1 MIFKI
6 FGRVVCGMGLFCL
19 FIVCFGVLFVWF
31 VCFWGILGGFFFSS
45 LSKSGSEVILHGID
59 IYKECLLSAG
69 KKNPTFLLF
78 IMSLLRTCRFLITR
92 GRLKFEMM

>member
-1 MIFKI
+1 MVWDYF
-6 FGRVVCGMGLFCL
+6 VCLLFVLGFCL
-19 FIVCFGVLFVWF
+19 FGLFAFGV
-31 VCFWGILGGFFFSS
+31 FWVVFFFSS